1 MTYGIGRRAMVV
13 GTAASAI
20 SFAARAQ
27 SAPLRIGV
35 LTDLTGP
42 YAIDTG
48 HGSIV
53 AARLAVDD
61 AMRAG
66 LDVRVEL
73 IEGDH
78 GGKPERAAAIAAE
91 WIETRDVAMILDV
104 PMSDAAREVV
114 KLVSA
119 HDRVALFSGAASAE
133 LTGAG
138 CGANHAQ
145 WTYDTWALAAG
156 TGRALVADGGK
167 SWFFI
172 TADYEF
178 GHKLQEDTAA
188 FVTGAGGEV
197 LGNVSTPFPTE
208 DFSAAL
214 VEAVAS
220 RASVI
225 GLANAGADAVAC
237 VRQAGQFSVTS
248 GGQRLAG
255 LLFQL
260 PDVHAVGLD
269 QARGLVTTEAFY
281 WDRTEA
287 SRVFSARY
295 APGVGGAMPGMV
307 HAGCYS
313 ATLHYLR
320 VVAAMGADSAR
331 HAGRVV
337 IERMKAMPTD
347 DPLFGH
353 GLLRLDGRHVHDMYL
368 FQVKTPME
376 RRYDWDYYK
385 LRKVIPAAEA
395 FRPLDQGGCPLVRS

>member
-281 WDRTEA
+281 WDRTGSSPPATPPA
-287 SRVFSARY
+287 SAARCRGWSMP
-295 APGVGGAMPGMV
+295 AATRPRCITCAWSRRWARTAHAMPG
-307 HAGCYS
+307 G
-313 ATLHYLR
+313 
-320 VVAAMGADSAR
+320 
-331 HAGRVV
+331 
-337 IERMKAMPTD
+337 
-347 DPLFGH
+347 
-353 GLLRLDGRHVHDMYL
+353 
-368 FQVKTPME
+368 
-376 RRYDWDYYK
+376 W
-385 LRKVIPAAEA
+385 
-395 FRPLDQGGCPLVRS
+395 